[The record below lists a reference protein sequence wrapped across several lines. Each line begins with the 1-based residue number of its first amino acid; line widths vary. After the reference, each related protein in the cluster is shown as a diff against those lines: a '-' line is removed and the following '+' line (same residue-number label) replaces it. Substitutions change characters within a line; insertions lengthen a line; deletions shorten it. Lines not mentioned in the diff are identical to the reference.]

1 MNCNILIQIFN
12 YFYNMIETNI
22 INEDNNYDKLIAMLI
37 VKNNIYLFLIIL
49 KNSVYIK
56 IK

>member
-37 VKNNIYLFLIIL
+37 VKSNIYLFLIIL